1 MADPTSRTALV
12 TGASQGIG
20 RAVAA
25 ALARAG
31 ASVWLAARNEA
42 RLREAAAELERQ
54 GLAARTTV
62 LDVADPASIEAGLAP
77 VLAAGGVDV
86 LVNNAGVTDD
96 GLFLRMSDESWERV
110 IDTNLTG
117 AFRVTRTLVRPMIK
131 RRWGRVVNVTS
142 VVGQVGNPGQ
152 VNYAASKAG
161 LIGFTK
167 ALARELASRNVTVNA
182 VAPGYV
188 ETAMTETL
196 TDDQREKLLAT
207 VPAGRMGTPDDVA
220 AGVVYLASAEAGYV
234 TGQVLGINGGMYM

>member
-42 RLREAAAELERQ
+42 RLRAAAAELERQ